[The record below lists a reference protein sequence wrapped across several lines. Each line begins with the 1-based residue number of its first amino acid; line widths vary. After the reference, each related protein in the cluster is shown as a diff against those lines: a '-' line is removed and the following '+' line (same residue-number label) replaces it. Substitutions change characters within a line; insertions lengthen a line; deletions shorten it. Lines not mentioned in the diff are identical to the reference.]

1 MVWYGNVQ
9 QISLKNIIEL
19 YTYHIEIIIRQ
30 QVSGFH
36 RFLTEHPRDPAVDS
50 RDPAVGPRYPADTP
64 WDPMRD
70 CAYRTPIQTSH
81 R

>member
-36 RFLTEHPRDPAVDS
+36 RFLTEHPRDPAVDP
-50 RDPAVGPRYPADTP
+50 RDPAVGPWHLAVEPRDSADKP
-64 WDPMRD
+64 RD
-70 CAYRTPIQTSH
+70 CACCPPI
-81 R
+81 

>member
-30 QVSGFH
+30 HVSGFH
-36 RFLTEHPRDPAVDS
+36 RFLTEHPRDPAVGP
-50 RDPAVGPRYPADTP
+50 RDPAVEPRDSADKP
-64 WDPMRD
+64 RD
-70 CAYRTPIQTSH
+70 CAC
-81 R
+81 